1 MRSIKQLL
9 VALVVTTLAAC
20 GGGGTLDNDGG
31 GTGGGTGGTTPVFSL
46 NVALSNAA
54 GDASTALAQ
63 ATPLTVTATL
73 TATNNGVVSGR
84 LIEFSLSN
92 TALATFGNTA
102 GTAITNADG
111 VATITLLA
119 GGSSGAGTVNAAY
132 NNVTADAAFVSA
144 GDGGDDVDVSIGNV
158 VLLADKLQLGT
169 GSNDKVVLSALVRDA
184 NNNLISDVPV
194 TFSSMGLN
202 GSDGGEL
209 IVLAQQTEA
218 DGIAKAELK
227 SSIDASIRDIAVIA
241 TVGQQS
247 SQVTVNVIGT
257 QIDVAAP
264 ESAVIGS
271 TVQVSAIL
279 RNSENQPIA
288 NKQLSVSSAL
298 NNTLSN
304 PTPVTNS
311 TGQATF
317 SYTATNSGLDV
328 LTVSALGTQ
337 SVSEINVSEDEF
349 FLDLDSGLE
358 VALNSNQAIVLTWNV
373 NGAPQANGTEVR
385 FDISRGGLSASADD
399 VDVGPSTL
407 VAQIVDGKVT
417 VYARSSSAGVA
428 SIIATQV
435 LSDDEENSGER
446 SLSTQSSLEFIAEV
460 PETVTVQASPTQL
473 GVNEQSSVRAIV
485 RDINGNP
492 VKNATV
498 SFSLSGDPGGD
509 ISPASAKTNS
519 QGIAST
525 IYTATATT
533 SRDGVLVSA
542 SVGGKAGS
550 TTLTVGERTVFFR
563 IATGNTLQI
572 PDESNYKKQFSV
584 IVTDASGNPVQN
596 QDVYIAVTPTLGNY
610 PVTSAT
616 WAYRK
621 GEWVAFP
628 DEASFEYY
636 VAAESVKCANEDFD
650 LDGRL
655 DDGEDYNNDGLI
667 TPGNVVTAP
676 QKVTSDNNGV
686 ALFELTYGQSYARW
700 IQVDITVSDRAEG
713 TENRTVQRYVT
724 EVSSTHVS
732 TKGSPPPPNPFGS
745 GPNCEDT
752 L

>member
-1 MRSIKQLL
+1 MRNIQRLL
-9 VALVVTTLAAC
+9 VALLVTTLAAC
-20 GGGGTLDNDGG
+20 GGGGTLDSGDGG
-31 GTGGGTGGTTPVFSL
+31 AGGGTTPVFSL
-46 NVALSNAA
+46 SVALS
-54 GDASTALAQ
+54 DADGQLAQ

-84 LIEFSLSN
+84 RIVFTLDDTSLASFSN
-92 TALATFGNTA
+92 DA

-119 GGSSGAGTVNAAY
+119 GSSSGSGV
-132 NNVTADAAFVSA
+132 VTASYNEASAEVAFASA
-144 GDGGDDVDVSIGNV
+144 GDGGDRIDVTIGTV

-194 TFSSMGLN
+194 TFSSMGDN

-209 IVLAQQTEA
+209 VVLAQQTEA
-218 DGIAKAELK
+218 DGVAKAELK
-227 SSIDASIRDIAVIA
+227 SSIDASVRDISVIA

-247 SQVTVNVIGT
+247 SQVTVNVVGT
-257 QIDVAAP
+257 QIDVSAP

-271 TVQVSAIL
+271 TVQISAIL

-288 NKQLSVSSAL
+288 NKQLSVSSEL

-304 PTPVTNS
+304 PTPTTNS

-328 LTVSALGTQ
+328 LTISALGTQ

-349 FLDLDSGLE
+349 FLDLEKGSE
-358 VALNSNQAIVLTWNV
+358 VALNSNEAIVLTWNV
-373 NGAPQANGTEVR
+373 NGEPQANGTAVR
-385 FDISRGGLSASADD
+385 FDISRGGLSVNADD
-399 VDVGPSTL
+399 VVVGPSTL
-407 VAQIVDGKVT
+407 VAPLDDGKIT

-435 LSDDEENSGER
+435 LSEEEEENGER
-446 SLSTQSSLEFIAEV
+446 PLSTQSSLEFIAEV
-460 PETVTVQASPTQL
+460 PETVSVQASPTQL
-473 GVNEQSSVRAIV
+473 GINEQSSVRAVV
-485 RDINGNP
+485 RDANGNP

-525 IYTATATT
+525 VYTATATT
-533 SRDGVLVSA
+533 SRDGVVVSA

-550 TTLTVGERTVFFR
+550 TTLTVGERSVFFR

-584 IVTDASGNPVQN
+584 IVTDSSGNPVQN

-628 DEASFEYY
+628 GEANFEYY
-636 VAAESVKCANEDFD
+636 VAGESVKCANEDFD

-724 EVSSTHVS
+724 EVSSTHVG

-745 GPNCEDT
+745 SANCEDT